1 MAPTLNYIGLV
12 VADMPRTLAFYRLL
26 GLDVP
31 ADQDAAPHAECTLPG
46 GMRICWDTEETIR
59 SFDPDWK
66 PGTGDGRSAIGFE
79 CDAPAEV
86 DKVYAAMVS
95 AGYEG
100 HKEPWDAFWG
110 MRYAVLHDPDGH
122 GVDLYCA
129 IG

>member
-1 MAPTLNYIGLV
+1 MAPKLNYVGLV

-26 GLDVP
+26 GLDIP
-31 ADQDAAPHAECTLPG
+31 ADQDAAPHAEHALPG

-59 SFDPDWK
+59 SFDPEWS
-66 PGTGDGRSAIGFE
+66 PTAGDGRSAIGFE
-79 CDAPAEV
+79 CDTPAEV
-86 DKVYAAMVS
+86 DKVYDAMVS

-100 HKEPWDAFWG
+100 HLAPWDAFWG

-122 GVDLYCA
+122 GVDLYCT